1 MSVHVQGALPPQG
14 VVAVK
19 AGVLGAGKQEV
30 AGPYLIGAVILGVTG
45 VQVLPLGVGGKVD
58 VAGAA

>member
-1 MSVHVQGALPPQG
+1 M
-14 VVAVK
+14 K

-30 AGPYLIGAVILGVTG
+30 AGPYLTGAVILGVTG